1 MQITFEC
8 ALVKAPT
15 KHFIWHSAGGDTTL
29 EDMLKTIRK
38 MGLRPADVVITGI
51 KYEHDNGSMAYTL

>member
-8 ALVKAPT
+8 VLTKAPT
-15 KHFIWHSAGGDTTL
+15 KHFAWHAAGGDATL

-38 MGLRPADVVITGI
+38 MGLRPADVAITGMR
-51 KYEHDNGSMAYTL
+51 YEHDNGSMAYTL